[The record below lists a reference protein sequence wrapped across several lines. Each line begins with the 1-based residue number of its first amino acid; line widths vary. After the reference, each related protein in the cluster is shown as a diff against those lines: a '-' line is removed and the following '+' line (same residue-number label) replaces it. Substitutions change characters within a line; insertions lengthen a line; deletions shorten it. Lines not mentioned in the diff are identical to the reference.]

1 MGASIVRD
9 ESYHDSVMIM
19 IMEPIDAYMVYLGK
33 EVHVRRPDLLSNQSI
48 GSLTRDPNPE

>member
-48 GSLTRDPNPE
+48 GSLTRDLNLE